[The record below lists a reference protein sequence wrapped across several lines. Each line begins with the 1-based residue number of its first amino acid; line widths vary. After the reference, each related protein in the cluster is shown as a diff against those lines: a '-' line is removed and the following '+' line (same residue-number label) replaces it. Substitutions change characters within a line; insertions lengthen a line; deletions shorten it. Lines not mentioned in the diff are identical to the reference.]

1 MIFGGGWGIVG
12 GMNLNDTTADV
23 GGNLE
28 AVRRRIAEACARCGR
43 SPEEVRLVAVS
54 KTYSAAAVREAAACG
69 QRIFG
74 ENRVQEAAVK
84 VPMCPGTLEWHLIGH
99 LQSNKAGAAVRLFD
113 WVHSVDS
120 AKLLR
125 MLEGHAAAEGK
136 RLNVLLE
143 VNVSGEMSK
152 SGAAPEAVPE
162 LLAMAGELRN
172 VEIRGLMTVPPIAE
186 NPEEARPHFRRLREL
201 RDAWAAEYGVPME
214 ELSMGM
220 THDMEVAVEEG
231 ATFVRVGTGIFGARE
246 YPAKG

>member
-1 MIFGGGWGIVG
+1 
-12 GMNLNDTTADV
+12 MNLNETTADV
-23 GGNLE
+23 GANLE
-28 AVRRRIAEACARCGR
+28 GVRRRIAEACARCGR
-43 SPEEVRLVAVS
+43 RPEEVRLVAVS
-54 KTYSAAAVREAAACG
+54 KTYSAEAVRAAAACG

-99 LQSNKAGAAVRLFD
+99 LQSNKAAAAVRLFD

-125 MLEGHAAAEGK
+125 MLEGHAAANGK

-143 VNVSGEMSK
+143 VNVSGEISK
-152 SGAAPEAVPE
+152 SGAAPDAVPE
-162 LLAMAGELRN
+162 LLGMAGVLRN

-186 NPEEARPHFRRLREL
+186 DPEEARVHFRRLREL
-201 RDAWAAEYGVPME
+201 RDGWAAEYGVALE

-246 YPAKG
+246 YPAEG